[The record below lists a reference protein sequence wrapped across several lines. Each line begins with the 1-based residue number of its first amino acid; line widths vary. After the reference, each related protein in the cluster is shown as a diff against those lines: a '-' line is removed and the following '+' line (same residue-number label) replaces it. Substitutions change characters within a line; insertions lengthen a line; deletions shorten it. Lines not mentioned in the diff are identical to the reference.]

1 MVINAS
7 ENNEDANVKKL
18 NFKSYYAITYI
29 TTEKSLN
36 DYLPEYESE
45 MKNAVS
51 GVIIENVNDGL
62 VNNYPA
68 KFLELKINQQNIDF
82 RTFVALIKGEGNDV

>member
-36 DYLPEYESE
+36 DYLPEYESA
-45 MKNAVS
+45 MKDAVS
-51 GVIIENVNDGL
+51 NVVFGNVSDGL

-68 KFLELKINQQNIDF
+68 KFLELNINQQNIDF
-82 RTFVALIKGEGNDV
+82 KTFVALVKGEENDV